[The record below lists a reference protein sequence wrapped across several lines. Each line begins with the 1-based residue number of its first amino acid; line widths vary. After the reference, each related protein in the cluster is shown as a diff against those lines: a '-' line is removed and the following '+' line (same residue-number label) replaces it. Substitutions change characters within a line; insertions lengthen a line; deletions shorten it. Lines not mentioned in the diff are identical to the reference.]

1 MTPPPPPRRPATSIL
16 TPDLRDRLR
25 RHSLLAPATTEGSP
39 PPPGQTWGEPPAAH
53 HTGSDL
59 ASDGTWHLLACARE
73 RRAEA
78 AEATLAEGGGG
89 ATPPDAAWRHLE
101 LRLAGETARADA
113 ADAARAELEA
123 RVVAAAPVVC
133 PPLTAEAGTWTGEG
147 GDDEVETESEGGQ
160 QTRASLLASLE
171 AALDEERRAAAGA
184 RVDVAASA
192 ASAEAARAEAAHWRR
207 EVVAAV
213 AAATLECAL
222 ESASGAAAA
231 VKEALAKAERARV
244 RVGVEVGVQAEVEAR
259 LEAPPALLCAPTPPT
274 SRAASPEARP
284 LRARQQG
291 QTHRQWEDV
300 PPPTAAHALAGL
312 RAISSGAARLSAGGR
327 AVT

>member
-1 MTPPPPPRRPATSIL
+1 M
-16 TPDLRDRLR
+16 
-25 RHSLLAPATTEGSP
+25 
-39 PPPGQTWGEPPAAH
+39 
-53 HTGSDL
+53 
-59 ASDGTWHLLACARE
+59 
-73 RRAEA
+73 
-78 AEATLAEGGGG
+78 AEGGGG

-231 VKEALAKAERARV
+231 VKEALAKAERV
-244 RVGVEVGVQAEVEAR
+244 RGEGERGSRGPGRGRGEVGGAAGAAVRANPAHIPGRQPGSSPVAGSAAGADASTVGGRATAHRRPRPGRLASDFEWGGEVER
-259 LEAPPALLCAPTPPT
+259 W
-274 SRAASPEARP
+274 RAGGDMN
-284 LRARQQG
+284 L
-291 QTHRQWEDV
+291 
-300 PPPTAAHALAGL
+300 
-312 RAISSGAARLSAGGR
+312 SGAGGR
-327 AVT
+327 AGWLT